1 MVDTSVAKQ
10 LVEAIIGNL
19 PAPVPGKRPVHTIG
33 IGVKGEF
40 VASDVAPTYCIAE
53 HFKGQTIPVSVRF
66 SNGMG
71 GPEQHDGW
79 SDVRGMAARF
89 HLPDGTASDLIATTL
104 GEFFVRDVADF
115 LEFAK
120 VAKLEPYRRRHWLLK
135 IADFLQL
142 KVPPRNPYPNETQSV
157 DAGALRYA
165 DRHRFSQLGI
175 FQVGLIGA
183 PESYVRAS
191 YHAVHTFWVTGPDG
205 ARRPV
210 RFSWQPVAG
219 VRNIGAE
226 DVSRDKYLF
235 KEIEDRLKRW
245 PARFMLM
252 MTIGEEGDALDDPT
266 KPWPSTRI
274 RIAMGTLTLTE
285 VPENQEAAGERISFN
300 PCRLA
305 PGIEAS
311 NDPILEARRSAYEVS
326 RELRGGC
333 PFRWRPDNAD
343 SK

>member
-1 MVDTSVAKQ
+1 
-10 LVEAIIGNL
+10 
-19 PAPVPGKRPVHTIG
+19 
-33 IGVKGEF
+33 
-40 VASDVAPTYCIAE
+40 
-53 HFKGQTIPVSVRF
+53 
-66 SNGMG
+66 
-71 GPEQHDGW
+71 
-79 SDVRGMAARF
+79 
-89 HLPDGTASDLIATTL
+89 
-104 GEFFVRDVADF
+104 
-115 LEFAK
+115 
-120 VAKLEPYRRRHWLLK
+120 
-135 IADFLQL
+135 
-142 KVPPRNPYPNETQSV
+142 
-157 DAGALRYA
+157 
-165 DRHRFSQLGI
+165 LGI